1 MRNNPG
7 SILANENGSALVIS
21 ILVLVAMTAVAM
33 VTIRISTVNLDQA
46 SNDKYHK
53 MNFVKTDADT
63 GLVAEMIEQTIEKR
77 GLGVDNS
84 TPPVAYGNSGDI
96 NVYNPNYH
104 MNGEDAV
111 CENNIPTETNRD
123 IQVSNRSGEQND
135 TYIRVYGDRSFTP
148 GSGIEIAA
156 GYHGRGK
163 GAASGGVQIIYT
175 IRAYGRGLSNSQT
188 RLSLRWRHVL

>member
-1 MRNNPG
+1 MRHNPG
-7 SILANENGSALVIS
+7 SILTNENGSALIIA
-21 ILVLVAMTAVAM
+21 ILVLVALTAVAM
-33 VTIRISTVNLDQA
+33 VTIRISTTNLDQA
-46 SNDKYHK
+46 ANDKFHK

-63 GLVAEMIEQTIEKR
+63 GLVAEMIEQNIEER
-77 GLGVDNS
+77 GLNTGMPPS
-84 TPPVAYGNSGDI
+84 TYGNSGDI
-96 NVYNPNYH
+96 NVYNPDFH
-104 MNGEDAV
+104 MNAEDAI

-123 IQVSNRSGEQND
+123 IQVSNNSGEQNE
-135 TYIRVYGDRSFTP
+135 TYIKVYGNRSFTP

-163 GAASGGVQIIYT
+163 SAASGGVQIIYT